1 MADKAPT
8 VRRSVGLWLLLSPLL
23 FCNLFPFAV
32 MMSTAVT
39 PGTDVLSEDTRWIP
53 ERFAWENFPDMW
65 DAVGF
70 GGALVNS
77 LMVGAITTTLTILV
91 SVPAAYAMVRMN
103 FKGVLPFRIFLLI
116 TQMFS
121 PVVLVIGL
129 FTLVVAFGLLD
140 SLVALSVFYCCFH
153 IAVAIWMLQ
162 SYFQSIPVE
171 LEQASWL
178 EGASRAYTLRK
189 VFLPL
194 AAPAMAVAAL
204 FTFIGAWNEYALAL
218 ALLRSAEN
226 YTLPLKIAALTSGR
240 YQIEWHHVMAATFV
254 ATIPVSVIFIWLQ
267 RHLITGLSGGAVKG

>member
-1 MADKAPT
+1 MA
-8 VRRSVGLWLLLSPLL
+8 RRSVGMWLLLAPLL
-23 FCNLFPFAV
+23 ICNLFPFAV
-32 MMSTAVT
+32 MISTALT
-39 PGTDVLSEDTRWIP
+39 PEQEVLSAGTAWIP
-53 ERFAWENFPDMW
+53 SRLAWENFTDMW
-65 DAVGF
+65 ETVKF
-70 GGALVNS
+70 GQALVNS
-77 LMVGAITTTLTILV
+77 LMVGAITTILTILV
-91 SVPAAYAMVRMN
+91 AVPAAYAMVRLN
-103 FKGVLPFRIFLLI
+103 FKGTQAYRVFLLI

-129 FTLVVAFGLLD
+129 FTLVVSFGLLD
-140 SLVALSVFYCCFH
+140 SLIALAVFYCCFH

-162 SYFQSIPVE
+162 SYFATIPIE

-218 ALLRSAEN
+218 ALLRSSEH
-226 YTLPLKIAALTSGR
+226 YTLPLKIAALTGGR
-240 YQIEWHHVMAATFV
+240 YEIEWHHVMAATFV
-254 ATIPVSVIFIWLQ
+254 ATIPVSIIFIWLQ